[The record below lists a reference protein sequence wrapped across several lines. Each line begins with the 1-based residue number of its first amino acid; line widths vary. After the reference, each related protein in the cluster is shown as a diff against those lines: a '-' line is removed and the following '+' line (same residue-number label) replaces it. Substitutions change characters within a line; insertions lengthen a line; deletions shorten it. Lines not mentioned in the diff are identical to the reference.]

1 MSSAPSSGWRLI
13 SDTSLSLD
21 VGYLS
26 KTFNGWRFH
35 RKPKRTKKNEQ
46 TERDKRNSMKSLILD
61 KMKNLQVKS
70 HLVNQTM
77 LSSFRNRTNL

>member
-1 MSSAPSSGWRLI
+1 MMFAISAKHLMDRDCIGNQEGRG
-13 SDTSLSLD
+13 TQ
-21 VGYLS
+21 
-26 KTFNGWRFH
+26 R

-77 LSSFRNRTNL
+77 LSSFTNRTNL